1 MKPLCPRCNMK
12 KLVSIFI
19 SVFGNTWYH
28 CKGCNVYFDEYQEI
42 VTQEELD
49 RINDELP

>member
-12 KLVSIFI
+12 KFVKIYI
-19 SVFGNTWYH
+19 SLFGNTWYH
-28 CKGCNVYFDEYQEI
+28 CKACNVYFDEYEEI

-49 RINDELP
+49 MIDND